1 MLRVGL
7 TGGIGSGKSAASN
20 IFAEQGAFIFDS
32 DAEAKQLLETNTEV
46 QQELI
51 AEFSTDIIGADGNI
65 DRKKLARVGLQDEDH
80 QLRLNAIV
88 HPYVFNRIDKAF
100 EQVSQ
105 SKKYSLFIVD
115 GALIYESG
123 YDQHLD
129 YVIVVTALYR
139 HRLERALQRG
149 NLTRDEILKRMDLQ
163 WSEEEKLRMADFVI
177 HNDGGLEEL
186 KKQVLDIYHQLT

>member
-7 TGGIGSGKSAASN
+7 TGGIGSGKSAASK

-32 DAEAKQLLETNTEV
+32 DAEAKQILETNKEA

-51 AEFSTDIIGADGNI
+51 AEFSTDIIGADGAI
-65 DRKKLARVGLQDEDH
+65 DRRKLARVGLQDEDH

-100 EQVSQ
+100 EKVSQ
-105 SKKYSLFIVD
+105 GEKYSLFMVD

-129 YVIVVTALYR
+129 YVIVVTALFR

-177 HNDGGLEEL
+177 HNNDGIEEL
-186 KKQVLDIYHQLT
+186 RKQVLEIYRKLT

>member
-20 IFAEQGAFIFDS
+20 ILAEQGAFVFDS
-32 DAEAKQLLETNTEV
+32 DAEAKQILETNKEA

-51 AEFSTDIIGADGNI
+51 AEFSTDIMGADGAI
-65 DRKKLARVGLQDEDH
+65 DRKKLARIGLQDEDH
-80 QLRLNAIV
+80 QLRLNTIV
-88 HPYVFNRIDKAF
+88 HPYVFNRIDKTF
-100 EQVSQ
+100 EQISQ

-177 HNDGGLEEL
+177 HNDGGLEDL
-186 KKQVLDIYHQLT
+186 KKQALEIYRQLT